1 MKYIFYS
8 FALFLC
14 TFLQAT
20 PLILTHGSWTEQGSK
35 SAQEDRY
42 FPTDQESP
50 LIQIQDTNHA
60 LFFGIYDGHGGDGAA
75 QWTHATLHT
84 SFYKEASELLKQKD
98 ECDDELIQKALKMGF
113 MTTSANYPCCYDGT
127 TATVALFMNSTLYCA
142 NVGDTQAV
150 LSRQGIARTLTTKH
164 TVNNY
169 YAALQKKTGAQL
181 YEDFATAYPHYTR
194 FPFTTKNLN
203 HQHTQRSWFL
213 MMQVHEQMF
222 LLNLCRTLGD
232 KVFSDHITAQP
243 DVSTIQIV
251 PHDEFVIIASDG
263 LWDVIGLQ
271 PAVDFVHAQLSA
283 RELTADQVDTGI
295 AQEIARDLIRAAHWA
310 SAHDNATA
318 TIIFLNHQGN

>member
-1 MKYIFYS
+1 MKRLLYFLT
-8 FALFLC
+8 FFLC
-14 TFLQAT
+14 TFLQIT
-20 PLILTHGSWTEQGSK
+20 PLILTHSSWTEQGNRR
-35 SAQEDRY
+35 AQEDRY

-50 LIQIQDTNHA
+50 LIQINGAYDAH
-60 LFFGIYDGHGGDGAA
+60 FFGVYDGHGGDGAA
-75 QWTHATLHT
+75 QWAHATLHKHL
-84 SFYKEASELLKQKD
+84 SKEFCKLLKKKEQL
-98 ECDDELIQKALKMGF
+98 DDADVQQALSLSF
-113 MTTSANYPCCYDGT
+113 ITTSANYACCYDGT
-127 TATVALFMNSTLYCA
+127 TATVALFMDSKLYCA

-169 YAALQKKTGAQL
+169 YAALQENPHVQL
-181 YEDFATAYPHYTR
+181 YEDFATTYPQYTG
-194 FPFTTKNLN
+194 FPFTIENLN
-203 HQHTQRSWFL
+203 HQHTQRSWSL

-271 PAVDFVHAQLSA
+271 PAVDFINAQLSTRGIA
-283 RELTADQVDTGI
+283 ADQVDACI
-295 AQEIARDLIRAAHWA
+295 AQDIARDLIRAAHGA

-318 TIIFLNHQGN
+318 TIIFFNHQ